1 MNQLSSIDTS
11 SLDSSVGDLGDISD
25 GINNSLGNGE
35 LVPSDI
41 FKDTPVEK
49 YISELA
55 ERMRKA
61 AEKEDWEELGKIIAG
76 EINKGL
82 KKIYDVINWNN
93 VGPKI
98 TAFVTAFT
106 RTFNS
111 LVDNID
117 WDLMGRTI
125 GAGINT
131 IVNTLNLLIGDGGI
145 DFIQYWS
152 KTCHR
157 VTWRNQRDRLGK
169 SG

>member
-1 MNQLSSIDTS
+1 MTGYESPGGQSGIVNDLAGVGDASVGLDDLAGAGEDASSGLDDATESAQDLKKALSVLSFDELNQLSSIDTS

-49 YISELA
+49 YISVLA

-82 KKIYDVINWNN
+82 KKVRASD
-93 VGPKI
+93 
-98 TAFVTAFT
+98 
-106 RTFNS
+106 
-111 LVDNID
+111 
-117 WDLMGRTI
+117 
-125 GAGINT
+125 
-131 IVNTLNLLIGDGGI
+131 
-145 DFIQYWS
+145 
-152 KTCHR
+152 
-157 VTWRNQRDRLGK
+157 
-169 SG
+169 